1 MVQVSKRAP
10 QQSRA
15 ARKRQVVGSKGGEK
29 KQKQPSIASNSV
41 PSIAVARLLYLW
53 SWGPIVGPVNGLR
66 SVKLDGTQVMADDGT
81 MNYPGVKWQFR
92 SGELN
97 QERMTGI
104 TESSNEIAVG
114 QLLLTTAPYV
124 HTISNPMLDAVRLRF
139 SWPQLQRQDQSG
151 NIDGVRIEYAI
162 DVSTDNGPFQQVLA
176 SEVNRKNVTKYE
188 RSHRIELPAGSRW
201 TIRARRITPE
211 ANSSLT
217 QDGMYVEAL
226 SEVVDSDQEYPL
238 TAVSCVEY
246 DAEQFGGDIAK
257 IAVLMRGRIVRVPA
271 NYNAETRT
279 YATSGVGTTNG
290 VWDGTFKEAY
300 TNNPAWVFYDLV
312 LHPYYGLG
320 DRIDASMI
328 NRWSLYRIGQYC
340 DQLVPDGMGGQE
352 PRFTCNLYLQK
363 QAEAWAVI
371 QDLAAIF
378 HGLAFWD
385 GSQITVNADLPQDPV
400 YNYTL
405 SQILD
410 DGAVKYTGS
419 KLRERHSQAMVS
431 FDDPARGYDTDKE
444 PVFDEDAIAEYG
456 VREISVEAVGCTS
469 RGQAQR
475 AGQWALMTEQ
485 LQLRGATFRVGL
497 DGYIP
502 KPGKVITLSDPML
515 AGRANGGRIA
525 AVNGRVVT
533 VDRDV
538 EVPTGARLLVNLP
551 SGKAEARVIRS
562 VAGRQITVV
571 AEFSEAPQP
580 ECAWVLDFDDLKVM
594 QFYVRNI
601 TRPEWHQ
608 FQLECI
614 QYEPGKFDAI
624 DFGTII
630 DDRPI
635 SVLPPGVQDAPA
647 RVLIG
652 SHSAV
657 DQGLAVTTMT
667 ISWDA
672 APGAVAYD
680 VEWRWG
686 SRDWVRMPKTGQL
699 TADVRGVYA
708 GQYLARVRAISAMDV
723 ASIPTTS
730 ALTEVAGKTTPPP
743 AVTFLRAESLIFGIK
758 VTIGYPAGASDTQ
771 RAELWYGP
779 GSDLAAA
786 TKLTDLAYPQAD
798 HTLQGLRAGQTF
810 YFWARLVDRSG
821 NVGPWF
827 PVDAPGIKG
836 QASADAGPIL
846 EQIAKQIGESELG
859 KELTSKIEKIA
870 LIDGN
875 GPGSVNER
883 VGTAKTELAKQI
895 SDVNNAL
902 GTVKGNLE
910 KQITAVSADVSAA
923 KTDLQQQ
930 IANVSA
936 LAGSL
941 PYRKDKAYSVGQSA
955 LGIDGKLY
963 QALKAVPLNT
973 PPPNATYWTDVGQ
986 AVVTA
991 NGMAARVS
999 KVETDV
1005 STLDGKVTAQASQI
1019 SGLQAGLSTTNDNV
1033 AKKADASTV
1042 SSLGLRVTD
1051 AEGKLSSQATRMDGM
1066 QTSIDGKASS
1076 QALQQVTSRVT
1087 ATEDKDK
1094 AQDQLISSQSQAL
1107 TSLTDSVSKKA
1118 EASTVTQLANDVKAQ
1133 GNTLS
1138 AQGSSLTKIEASLP
1152 SISGENLLANSSFEE
1167 VIADGTRPRH
1177 WAISGA
1183 AARAFVPSPLTSSLN
1198 ALRISATV
1206 GAGSYIEVVSS
1217 PADGRAR
1224 VKVTAGVTY
1233 TLSVYARGSGAPGFL
1248 RMYLQFLDTAGAVL
1262 SAPATSDKPVLGEN
1276 FTRYTL
1282 TGTAPANATQV
1293 NVYACRL
1300 FNDSSAAANI
1310 WAEIDNVQLQE
1321 GGLATAYHPSILAAA
1336 DASAE
1341 AVTSLGARVDKNE
1354 QGLKS
1359 TGEQVTRLT
1368 SSLVITDGNVDK
1380 AQKAAQDAYGLADG
1394 KGKIIVQSAAPA
1406 TTDRLPQNL
1415 WIDTTGNAN
1424 TPKRWTG
1431 SAWLA
1436 VTDKVATDAA
1446 AAAQNALN
1454 QLGGKAD
1461 VSALANLGST
1471 VEQHGK
1477 DITAAGQ
1484 SITRIDA
1491 SIASSGAENLLFNP
1505 SFDIASASNS
1515 GLADGW
1521 GWRKTATVVVT
1532 PSLRDADLGAEGKCQ
1547 RLDIS
1552 GFTAGSGSTYLDF
1565 VPSAVNPDVR
1575 PPVYEGIINTAS
1587 VFVRGNTGLTA
1598 QIYLQYKD
1606 AAGTTLSTDGPANIA
1621 LTPTYQRLSLTSN
1634 PAPANAVKMDVLFRI
1649 RSSPGSSLTGG
1660 FVDLDKAQL
1669 ELGQVATGWRDNGK
1683 AASMIAAANA
1693 AATTALAG
1701 RVSKTEEG
1709 LTSAS
1714 SQLTQLD
1721 NSLGDVGGENLF
1733 YNPGFTK
1740 AASSNGSPEGWE
1752 TEGPVTTTDTL
1763 VTSWINAGEKAQR
1776 IIAPGLTNS
1785 TQYKSLRPSATKRIK
1800 VSSGQAVTASIYARK
1815 SDSDVGMRIFI
1826 QWVNTAG
1833 AVISAP
1839 NSALIPLTIAGSRVI
1854 FSAVAPSGSAE
1865 AYVYFRIYAMTPTAT
1880 NGTIEFARP
1889 QAEYGNRATGWRDNG
1904 QVNSDAVGAVSVAVD
1919 GLTSSVSQQGKDIT
1933 SVSSR
1938 TTSLENSVNNGSTG
1952 LASKASAVA
1961 LNTVAN
1967 RVAATETGLTAQSSS
1982 ITNLEA
1988 KIGNAQP
1995 FVAGQ
2000 TWEFVN
2006 SVEGWKA
2013 NSAGATLTAG
2023 PQYATVAK
2031 FTSIQ
2036 ATNTFPVINGA
2047 ENPLVR
2053 IRLRRRNTGR
2063 TSAAMYWANEDGG
2076 LAEARRFN
2084 WPIDTSSGDWQD
2096 IELDL
2101 SGHAGWNGKKI
2112 WAIRLDMYN
2121 SGDANGEV
2129 DIAYIAAGRRSV
2141 AASGRAFDS
2150 LSVNVSQQGDK
2161 LAAETQRINGLFTS
2175 VGNANS
2181 AIQDE
2186 TTARATADS
2195 ALSTRI
2201 NTAQAKADEA
2211 AAAVQSEVQARANA
2225 DGALSK
2231 RVDTAQA
2238 TAGNANAAVQ
2248 QVATAQSNLKGE
2260 LNAQYTV
2267 RVQVNRQGGYYH
2279 FGGFGIGVTEQ
2290 GGVAQ
2295 SAFVVYSDQFLLINS
2310 NGGGLSSPW
2319 SVVGGQTFIADAYI
2333 RDASIGAAKIQDA
2346 AIGTAKIQDAAIS
2359 TAKIGDLQV
2368 STLKIGNEAVTIPRY
2383 TGYAPR
2389 FACNATWQTPLS
2401 ITFFM
2406 PQPGMVYIN
2415 YCSTFLSNGT
2425 QFYQYRLVLDGNI
2438 IAESVAN
2445 WSDSSITLA
2454 SGQYVGA
2461 GQHTVDFSILGAVGV
2476 VLSYQNLM
2484 VQGIMR

>member
-201 TIRARRITPE
+201 TVRARRITPE

-279 YATSGVGTTNG
+279 YGTSGVGTTNG

-320 DRIDASMI
+320 DRIDPSMI

-525 AVNGRVVT
+525 AVNGRIVT

-657 DQGLAVTTMT
+657 DQGIAVTTMT

-686 SRDWVRMPKTGQL
+686 SRDWVRVPRTGQL

-708 GQYLARVRAISAMDV
+708 GQYLARVRAVSAMDV
-723 ASIPTTS
+723 SSIPTTS
-730 ALTEVAGKTTPPP
+730 VLTEVAGKTTPPP

-821 NVGPWF
+821 NIGPWF

-883 VGTAKTELAKQI
+883 VGAAKTELAKQI
-895 SDVNNAL
+895 GEVNNAL

-910 KQITAVSADVSAA
+910 QQITAVSADVSAA
-923 KTDLQQQ
+923 KAELQQQ

-955 LGIDGKLY
+955 LGSDGKLY

-1019 SGLQAGLSTTNDNV
+1019 SGLQAGLSTTNDNL
-1033 AKKADASTV
+1033 AKKADASAV
-1042 SSLGLRVTD
+1042 SSLGLRVSD
-1051 AEGKLSSQATRMDGM
+1051 AEGKLTSQATRMDGM

-1118 EASTVTQLANDVKAQ
+1118 EASTVQALGNDVKSQ
-1133 GNTLS
+1133 GNILS
-1138 AQGSSLTKIEASLP
+1138 AQGSSLTKIEASIPGLA
-1152 SISGENLLANSSFEE
+1152 GENLLYNPSFERKAPGDTGL
-1167 VIADGTRPRH
+1167 ADGWLQTGAGGTTRI
-1177 WAISGA
+1177 ATL
-1183 AARAFVPSPLTSSLN
+1183 VPSQLAPAEFAQRLD
-1198 ALRISATV
+1198 ATGL
-1206 GAGSYIEVVSS
+1206 GAGVWIRLQTTDAKRASVSAGQALTFS
-1217 PADGRAR
+1217 VYMRATPGLILRAELYFRRPDGTPSAGG
-1224 VKVTAGVTY
+1224 AGVAG
-1233 TLSVYARGSGAPGFL
+1233 LSITATGSFQRVTVSGITPDDASICAVY
-1248 RMYLQFLDTAGAVL
+1248 
-1262 SAPATSDKPVLGEN
+1262 PVA
-1276 FTRYTL
+1276 F
-1282 TGTAPANATQV
+1282 GTAAVTSGFFEADRAQLEAGEVATGWRDSGQV
-1293 NVYACRL
+1293 N
-1300 FNDSSAAANI
+1300 
-1310 WAEIDNVQLQE
+1310 
-1321 GGLATAYHPSILAAA
+1321 AA
-1336 DASAE
+1336 DAVANASATTLL
-1341 AVTSLGARVDKNE
+1341 AGRVTKNE
-1354 QGLKS
+1354 EGIKS
-1359 TGEQVTRLT
+1359 TSELATQLGN
-1368 SSLVITDGNVDK
+1368 SLVTTNGNVDK
-1380 AQKAAQDAYGLADG
+1380 AQSAAQAANDLAGG
-1394 KGKIIVQSAAPA
+1394 KGKVIVQSPAPA
-1406 TTDRLPQNL
+1406 TADRLAQNL

-1431 SAWLA
+1431 TTWAA

-1446 AAAQNALN
+1446 AAAQSALG
-1454 QLGGKAD
+1454 QVALKAD
-1461 VSALANLGST
+1461 SSALQALGST
-1471 VEQHGK
+1471 VSQQ
-1477 DITAAGQ
+1477 GQ
-1484 SITRIDA
+1484 QIQADGQAITRIDA
-1491 SIASSGAENLLFNP
+1491 SLNQVKSDTASNASATSALTGRVGATEAGLTSVSGQLTEVSNSIGTAGGENLLYNP
-1505 SFDIASASNS
+1505 SFEKRAQGNAN
-1515 GLADGW
+1515 LADGW
-1521 GWRKTATVVVT
+1521 TYTGAGGTTRTPSLVASQLVPAELAQRLDVTGFGRNLWVRMQPVDARRVSVSAGQTLTFSVYMRGTAGLIIRAELYFRKADGSPVNGTFGASLTAGNAFQRVEVTATV
-1532 PSLRDADLGAEGKCQ
+1532 PADAVYCEVYPVAFGIDS
-1547 RLDIS
+1547 IS
-1552 GFTAGSGSTYLDF
+1552 TGFFEAD
-1565 VPSAVNPDVR
+1565 R
-1575 PPVYEGIINTAS
+1575 
-1587 VFVRGNTGLTA
+1587 
-1598 QIYLQYKD
+1598 
-1606 AAGTTLSTDGPANIA
+1606 
-1621 LTPTYQRLSLTSN
+1621 
-1634 PAPANAVKMDVLFRI
+1634 
-1649 RSSPGSSLTGG
+1649 
-1660 FVDLDKAQL
+1660 AQL
-1669 ELGQVATGWRDNGK
+1669 EQ
-1683 AASMIAAANA
+1683 
-1693 AATTALAG
+1693 
-1701 RVSKTEEG
+1701 
-1709 LTSAS
+1709 S
-1714 SQLTQLD
+1714 S
-1721 NSLGDVGGENLF
+1721 
-1733 YNPGFTK
+1733 
-1740 AASSNGSPEGWE
+1740 
-1752 TEGPVTTTDTL
+1752 
-1763 VTSWINAGEKAQR
+1763 
-1776 IIAPGLTNS
+1776 
-1785 TQYKSLRPSATKRIK
+1785 
-1800 VSSGQAVTASIYARK
+1800 
-1815 SDSDVGMRIFI
+1815 
-1826 QWVNTAG
+1826 
-1833 AVISAP
+1833 
-1839 NSALIPLTIAGSRVI
+1839 
-1854 FSAVAPSGSAE
+1854 
-1865 AYVYFRIYAMTPTAT
+1865 
-1880 NGTIEFARP
+1880 
-1889 QAEYGNRATGWRDNG
+1889 RATGWRDNG
-1904 QVNSDAVGAVSVAVD
+1904 QVVIAEQSATSSAVD
-1919 GLTSSVSQQGKDIT
+1919 TLNSAVSQQAGRIESAT
-1933 SVSSR
+1933 SR
-1938 TTSLENSVNNGSTG
+1938 TTALENTVNSSSSG
-1952 LASKASAVA
+1952 LATKASAA
-1961 LNTVAN
+1961 AMNTLSG
-1967 RVAATETGLTAQSSS
+1967 RVTATETGLTSAGNSLNRLSSQIGS
-1982 ITNLEA
+1982 IGGTGSNLIPAEFA
-1988 KIGNAQP
+1988 TFTASPPSMHMASTLTLSSVQDAAAYSGYLIKADSASGPAWLYLAASAGDYNLRL
-1995 FVAGQ
+1995 VAGRQ
-2000 TWEFVN
+2000 YIF
-2006 SVEGWKA
+2006 SVWSKGSA
-2013 NSAGATLTAG
+2013 AHSVGVRLRYQNSAGGAVEVGLSSVDVGTSLGRVSTVITIPSGVVGPASIVLYTQAG
-2023 PQYATVAK
+2023 
-2031 FTSIQ
+2031 
-2036 ATNTFPVINGA
+2036 
-2047 ENPLVR
+2047 
-2053 IRLRRRNTGR
+2053 
-2063 TSAAMYWANEDGG
+2063 SAAGTTWFDGFMLEEKIG
-2076 LAEARRFN
+2076 EAITPSAFT
-2084 WPIDTSSGDWQD
+2084 PGTSTRQ
-2096 IELDL
+2096 
-2101 SGHAGWNGKKI
+2101 
-2112 WAIRLDMYN
+2112 
-2121 SGDANGEV
+2121 
-2129 DIAYIAAGRRSV
+2129 AAGQ
-2141 AASGRAFDS
+2141 ALA
-2150 LSVNVSQQGDK
+2150 VSALDTKVTQQGAKIESEAKRTD
-2161 LAAETQRINGLFTS
+2161 GLYTS

-2186 TTARATADS
+2186 TTARASADS

-2201 NTAQAKADEA
+2201 NTAQAKANEA
-2211 AAAVQSEVQARANA
+2211 AAAVQSEVQARADA

-2248 QVATAQSNLKGE
+2248 QVATAQSDMKGM
-2260 LNAQYTV
+2260 LNAQYTM
-2267 RVQVNRQGGYYH
+2267 RVQINNQMGVH
-2279 FGGFGIGVTEQ
+2279 HWGGFGIGINEQ
-2290 GGVAQ
+2290 NGVVQ
-2295 SAFVVYSDQFLLINS
+2295 SAFVVYSDQFVLLNA
-2310 NGGGLSSPW
+2310 NGGGLSSPF
-2319 SVVGGQTFIADAYI
+2319 SVVGGQTFISDAYI
-2333 RDASIGAAKIQDA
+2333 RNASIGTAKIANGAIANAQIQDA
-2346 AIGTAKIQDAAIS
+2346 AITNS
-2359 TAKIGDLQV
+2359 KIGNLQV
-2368 STLKIGNEAVTIPRY
+2368 DTLKIGNEAVTIPRY
-2383 TGYAPR
+2383 AGYAPR
-2389 FACNATWQTPLS
+2389 FNCNGSWQTPLT
-2401 ITFFM
+2401 ITFYM

-2415 YCSTFLSNGT
+2415 YCATFLSNGT
-2425 QFYQYRLVLDGNI
+2425 QFYQYRLVLDGNM

>member
-139 SWPQLQRQDQSG
+139 SWPQLQRQDQAG
-151 NIDGVRIEYAI
+151 NIDGVRIEYAV

-279 YATSGVGTTNG
+279 YATSGAGTTNG

-657 DQGLAVTTMT
+657 DQGIAVTTMT

-686 SRDWVRMPKTGQL
+686 SRDWVRMPRTGQL

-758 VTIGYPAGASDTQ
+758 VTIAYPAGASDTQ

-827 PVDAPGIKG
+827 PVDAPGVKG

-910 KQITAVSADVSAA
+910 QQITAVSADVSAA
-923 KTDLQQQ
+923 KTELQQQ

-955 LGIDGKLY
+955 LGSDGKLY

-1019 SGLQAGLSTTNDNV
+1019 GGLQAGLSTTNDNV
-1033 AKKADASTV
+1033 AKKADASAV
-1042 SSLGLRVTD
+1042 SSLGLRVSD

-1118 EASTVTQLANDVKAQ
+1118 DASTVQALSNEVKTQGQNQTAQ
-1133 GNTLS
+1133 GQALTRIDTKLLASQDNSPTKVYQS
-1138 AQGSSLTKIEASLP
+1138 VFSDMAQDQWVSTNSGSGSSASFGTPTGITRGAALILDGGAGNRTWWGASTRKIRFDPTRLYKLTIRVQQVAMGTGSPGTYAGLDCYAEDGKTR
-1152 SISGENLLANSSFEE
+1152 ISTLGTGSVGSSHYVLLANRKLAQGEWATAEVYVKGHTTGSEGGAAGAGTMADPKRLKEGAAWFSPMIIAGYSDVGGQVVVDYFDIEDATEQAQIDAGATATSAIGARVERTEQGLSSQSGAITVLINTLNATNQE
-1167 VIADGTRPRH
+1167 VAKKADASTVRSLDNAVTQQGALITANGQALTGISASLSNLGASGVNLVPAEYCAFTKDLPPMYSNGGVNVTTVADPQALKGYALRADSRAVDSHTFGLNTGFNAPGCNMDFKPGKYLVSFYARSETAGHVVGAYARVLLADGTSFKTSNAPTFTLTTS
-1177 WAISGA
+1177 WARYSG
-1183 AARAFVPSPLTSSLN
+1183 VIDLTDPAYTGTQMQLAIQGNRSGVAN
-1198 ALRISATV
+1198 RIS
-1206 GAGSYIEVVSS
+1206 YF
-1217 PADGRAR
+1217 DR
-1224 VKVTAGVTY
+1224 
-1233 TLSVYARGSGAPGFL
+1233 F
-1248 RMYLQFLDTAGAVL
+1248 MF
-1262 SAPATSDKPVLGEN
+1262 
-1276 FTRYTL
+1276 
-1282 TGTAPANATQV
+1282 
-1293 NVYACRL
+1293 
-1300 FNDSSAAANI
+1300 
-1310 WAEIDNVQLQE
+1310 
-1321 GGLATAYHPSILAAA
+1321 
-1336 DASAE
+1336 E
-1341 AVTSLGARVDKNE
+1341 AVFNE
-1354 QGLKS
+1354 QKAPS
-1359 TGEQVTRLT
+1359 TF
-1368 SSLVITDGNVDK
+1368 SMGNSFDQ
-1380 AQKAAQDAYGLADG
+1380 AQ
-1394 KGKIIVQSAAPA
+1394 
-1406 TTDRLPQNL
+1406 
-1415 WIDTTGNAN
+1415 AN
-1424 TPKRWTG
+1424 
-1431 SAWLA
+1431 
-1436 VTDKVATDAA
+1436 
-1446 AAAQNALN
+1446 
-1454 QLGGKAD
+1454 
-1461 VSALANLGST
+1461 ALANT
-1471 VEQHGK
+1471 
-1477 DITAAGQ
+1477 
-1484 SITRIDA
+1484 
-1491 SIASSGAENLLFNP
+1491 
-1505 SFDIASASNS
+1505 
-1515 GLADGW
+1515 
-1521 GWRKTATVVVT
+1521 
-1532 PSLRDADLGAEGKCQ
+1532 
-1547 RLDIS
+1547 
-1552 GFTAGSGSTYLDF
+1552 
-1565 VPSAVNPDVR
+1565 
-1575 PPVYEGIINTAS
+1575 
-1587 VFVRGNTGLTA
+1587 
-1598 QIYLQYKD
+1598 
-1606 AAGTTLSTDGPANIA
+1606 A
-1621 LTPTYQRLSLTSN
+1621 LT
-1634 PAPANAVKMDVLFRI
+1634 
-1649 RSSPGSSLTGG
+1649 
-1660 FVDLDKAQL
+1660 
-1669 ELGQVATGWRDNGK
+1669 
-1683 AASMIAAANA
+1683 
-1693 AATTALAG
+1693 G
-1701 RVSKTEEG
+1701 RVERAESG
-1709 LTSAS
+1709 VTSVS
-1714 SQLTQLD
+1714 GQLTELR
-1721 NSLGDVGGENLF
+1721 NSVGDVGGENLI
-1733 YNPGFTK
+1733 YNPSFEKTG
-1740 AASSNGSPEGWE
+1740 SNGLADGWAIASGSGATVSPSVVASALSPKE
-1752 TEGPVTTTDTL
+1752 
-1763 VTSWINAGEKAQR
+1763 SAQR
-1776 IIAPGLTNS
+1776 IDVAGISPSVWARVGNPGNRRIALKAGTPVTLSAYIRGTSGLNVRPEIQFLNS
-1785 TQYKSLRPSATKRIK
+1785 AGSGVSGPTASFTVASSEFTRISLSA
-1800 VSSGQAVTASIYARK
+1800 VVPESAVECNFFVTCYGTASI
-1815 SDSDVGMRIFI
+1815 S
-1826 QWVNTAG
+1826 TAFLE
-1833 AVISAP
+1833 VDRTQFEQS
-1839 NSALIPLTIAGSRVI
+1839 SV
-1854 FSAVAPSGSAE
+1854 
-1865 AYVYFRIYAMTPTAT
+1865 M
-1880 NGTIEFARP
+1880 
-1889 QAEYGNRATGWRDNG
+1889 TGWRDNG
-1904 QVNSDAVGAVSVAVD
+1904 QVVLSAQSATSMAVD
-1919 GLTSSVSQQGKDIT
+1919 SLKSEVSQQAGKIEST
-1933 SVSSR
+1933 TSR
-1938 TTSLENSVNNGSTG
+1938 TTALENTVNSTSSG
-1952 LASKASAVA
+1952 LPSKASTSA
-1961 LNTVAN
+1961 LQSLTG
-1967 RVAATETGLTAQSSS
+1967 RVTAAEGGLTAANSS
-1982 ITNLEA
+1982 ITRIGSQVDAIGGSGSNLMPAEYSTFTDSLPVFRSQSGLVFSAVADAAAYSGRLLKVESNSGSGWTWLASSPTDYNLRLVTGRQYIVSFWAKGSAVHNVAVRMRFQNTAGGESEVVFANVSVGLELARYSGVFTAPAALAGPACVVLFTQSAGNSGSTWFDGFMVEEKIGESTAPSAFAPGTSTRQAAGQALAVSALDTKVTQQGAKIESEA
-1988 KIGNAQP
+1988 K
-1995 FVAGQ
+1995 
-2000 TWEFVN
+2000 
-2006 SVEGWKA
+2006 
-2013 NSAGATLTAG
+2013 
-2023 PQYATVAK
+2023 
-2031 FTSIQ
+2031 
-2036 ATNTFPVINGA
+2036 
-2047 ENPLVR
+2047 
-2053 IRLRRRNTGR
+2053 R
-2063 TSAAMYWANEDGG
+2063 TDG
-2076 LAEARRFN
+2076 L
-2084 WPIDTSSGDWQD
+2084 
-2096 IELDL
+2096 
-2101 SGHAGWNGKKI
+2101 
-2112 WAIRLDMYN
+2112 Y
-2121 SGDANGEV
+2121 
-2129 DIAYIAAGRRSV
+2129 
-2141 AASGRAFDS
+2141 
-2150 LSVNVSQQGDK
+2150 
-2161 LAAETQRINGLFTS
+2161 TS

-2186 TTARATADS
+2186 ATARANADT

-2201 NTAQAKADEA
+2201 NTAQAKANEA
-2211 AAAVQSEVQARANA
+2211 AAAVQSEVQARADA

-2231 RVDTAQA
+2231 RVETAQA

-2248 QVATAQSNLKGE
+2248 QVATAQSDMKGM
-2260 LNAQYTV
+2260 LNAQYTM
-2267 RVQVNRQGGYYH
+2267 RVQINNQVGVH
-2279 FGGFGIGVTEQ
+2279 HWGGFGIGINEQ
-2290 GGVAQ
+2290 NGVVQ
-2295 SAFVVYSDQFLLINS
+2295 SAFVVYSDQFVLLNA
-2310 NGGGLSSPW
+2310 NGGGLSSPF
-2319 SVVGGQTFIADAYI
+2319 SVVGGQTFISDAYI
-2333 RDASIGAAKIQDA
+2333 RNASIGTAKIANGAIANAQIQDA
-2346 AIGTAKIQDAAIS
+2346 AITNS
-2359 TAKIGDLQV
+2359 KIGNLQV
-2368 STLKIGNEAVTIPRY
+2368 DTLKIGNEAVTIPRY
-2383 TGYAPR
+2383 AGYAPR
-2389 FACNATWQTPLS
+2389 FNCNGSWQTPLT
-2401 ITFFM
+2401 ITFYM

-2415 YCSTFLSNGT
+2415 YCATFLSNGT
-2425 QFYQYRLVLDGNI
+2425 QFYQYRLVLDGNM

>member
-1 MVQVSKRAP
+1 MSGGVKKLA
-10 QQSRA
+10 
-15 ARKRQVVGSKGGEK
+15 QVVVG
-29 KQKQPSIASNSV
+29 
-41 PSIAVARLLYLW
+41 AVI
-53 SWGPIVGPVNGLR
+53 GFVQGGPVG
-66 SVKLDGTQVMADDGT
+66 
-81 MNYPGVKWQFR
+81 
-92 SGELN
+92 
-97 QERMTGI
+97 
-104 TESSNEIAVG
+104 
-114 QLLLTTAPYV
+114 
-124 HTISNPMLDAVRLRF
+124 
-139 SWPQLQRQDQSG
+139 
-151 NIDGVRIEYAI
+151 
-162 DVSTDNGPFQQVLA
+162 
-176 SEVNRKNVTKYE
+176 
-188 RSHRIELPAGSRW
+188 
-201 TIRARRITPE
+201 
-211 ANSSLT
+211 
-217 QDGMYVEAL
+217 
-226 SEVVDSDQEYPL
+226 
-238 TAVSCVEY
+238 
-246 DAEQFGGDIAK
+246 
-257 IAVLMRGRIVRVPA
+257 
-271 NYNAETRT
+271 
-279 YATSGVGTTNG
+279 
-290 VWDGTFKEAY
+290 
-300 TNNPAWVFYDLV
+300 
-312 LHPYYGLG
+312 
-320 DRIDASMI
+320 
-328 NRWSLYRIGQYC
+328 
-340 DQLVPDGMGGQE
+340 
-352 PRFTCNLYLQK
+352 
-363 QAEAWAVI
+363 AVI
-371 QDLAAIF
+371 GA
-378 HGLAFWD
+378 GLAFYAAEQQEKLNTKSPLRDNEPSAQTVRSSKAPVRYILGRVSTGGVLVWAQEERGAQTTGEWLHLVYVLCEGAIDELEYIYLGEELIGSYGADASYELVVNPTQVNTFLKENCPDWKDTQIGRGLSYVRISLRYSAEKFPSGIPDARFVVRGRNDIYDPRTGRLGWTENTALHLLWFLQTRCGVPDDEIVFETFASGANVCNESVQNPD
-385 GSQITVNADLPQDPV
+385 GSSSPRYRSGCVIGADEQRTNVLQKLEAACAGKLIRVGGRWMFQAGAYYGPYDFEITEDMVIGTITGNTEATNDAAINTIRGTFIDPLQSWTETDYPEV
-400 YNYTL
+400 SVAQWVEEDGGEAAETL
-405 SQILD
+405 SFS
-410 DGAVKYTGS
+410 Y
-419 KLRERHSQAMVS
+419 VS
-431 FDDPARGYDTDKE
+431 DPY
-444 PVFDEDAIAEYG
+444 
-456 VREISVEAVGCTS
+456 
-469 RGQAQR
+469 QAQR
-475 AGQWALMTEQ
+475 LANIELRRRRSGGALN
-485 LQLRGATFRVGL
+485 
-497 DGYIP
+497 IP
-502 KPGKVITLSDPML
+502 LNL
-515 AGRANGGRIA
+515 AGYNCRPGRAVR
-525 AVNGRVVT
+525 
-533 VDRDV
+533 
-538 EVPTGARLLVNLP
+538 VNLP
-551 SGKAEARVIRS
+551 SLNILGEFMVTNWSMGTSEGCTASVQAYEAAIFDDAVGKPYNPIGFIKLPAGGLGSPTNLRWDVEDAAEISQGVLSWDRPAGIVSGFAVTVRQAGAAVQALQVPETTTRMPISGLTSGSYTMGVSALGPLARS
-562 VAGRQITVV
+562 GEATITVDV
-571 AEFSEAPQP
+571 NGPPMPETCAVQATIDTITLIPGNALHGLNGGTYEYFWSPDPAATQGEFLGRGLSITHTGLSFAKSY
-580 ECAWVLDFDDLKVM
+580 AYFVRSKNAYGVSAFLKV
-594 QFYVRNI
+594 V
-601 TRPEWHQ
+601 
-608 FQLECI
+608 
-614 QYEPGKFDAI
+614 
-624 DFGTII
+624 
-630 DDRPI
+630 
-635 SVLPPGVQDAPA
+635 
-647 RVLIG
+647 
-652 SHSAV
+652 
-657 DQGLAVTTMT
+657 
-667 ISWDA
+667 A
-672 APGAVAYD
+672 AT
-680 VEWRWG
+680 
-686 SRDWVRMPKTGQL
+686 S
-699 TADVRGVYA
+699 
-708 GQYLARVRAISAMDV
+708 MDV
-723 ASIPTTS
+723 
-730 ALTEVAGKTTPPP
+730 
-743 AVTFLRAESLIFGIK
+743 
-758 VTIGYPAGASDTQ
+758 GAIL
-771 RAELWYGP
+771 E
-779 GSDLAAA
+779 
-786 TKLTDLAYPQAD
+786 
-798 HTLQGLRAGQTF
+798 
-810 YFWARLVDRSG
+810 
-821 NVGPWF
+821 
-827 PVDAPGIKG
+827 GIKG
-836 QASADAGPIL
+836 KITG
-846 EQIAKQIGESELG
+846 SELG
-859 KELTSKIEKIA
+859 KELTSRID
-870 LIDGN
+870 LIDKN

-883 VGTAKTELAKQI
+883 VGAAKTELAKQI

-910 KQITAVSADVSAA
+910 QQITAVSADVSAA

-955 LGIDGKLY
+955 LGSDGKLY

-973 PPPNATYWTDVGQ
+973 PPPNTTYWTDVGQ

-1005 STLDGKVTAQASQI
+1005 STLVGKVTAQASQI

-1033 AKKADASTV
+1033 TKKADASAV
-1042 SSLGLRVTD
+1042 SSLGLRVSD

-1118 EASTVTQLANDVKAQ
+1118 EAYTVTQLANDVKAQ

-1183 AARAFVPSPLTSSLN
+1183 AARAFVSSPLTSSLN

-1217 PADGRAR
+1217 PADGRTR

-1248 RMYLQFLDTAGAVL
+1248 RMYLQFLDAAGAVL

-1282 TGTAPANATQV
+1282 TGTAPANAAQV

-1394 KGKIIVQSAAPA
+1394 KGKVIVQSAAPG

-1461 VSALANLGST
+1461 ASALANLGST
-1471 VEQHGK
+1471 VEQQGK

-1505 SFDIASASNS
+1505 SFDVASASNS

-1606 AAGTTLSTDGPANIA
+1606 GAGTTLSTDGPANIA

-1683 AASMIAAANA
+1683 AASTIAAANA

-1721 NSLGDVGGENLF
+1721 NSLGDAGGENLF

-1763 VTSWINAGEKAQR
+1763 VTSWMNAGEKAQR

-1815 SDSDVGMRIFI
+1815 NDSDVGMRIFI

-1839 NSALIPLTIAGSRVI
+1839 NSALIPLTIAGSRVT

-1880 NGTIEFARP
+1880 NGTVEFARP

-1933 SVSSR
+1933 SVSGR
-1938 TTSLENSVNNGSTG
+1938 TTTLENSVNSTTDG
-1952 LASKASAVA
+1952 LSTKASSSA
-1961 LNTVAN
+1961 LNSVAG
-1967 RVAATETGLTAQSSS
+1967 RVSSTESGLTAQATS
-1982 ITNLEA
+1982 ISNLEA
-1988 KIGNAQP
+1988 KLGAAQA

-2000 TWEFVN
+2000 TWEFTG
-2006 SVEGWKA
+2006 STQGWGA
-2013 NSAGATLTAG
+2013 NTSGATLTAG
-2023 PQYATVAK
+2023 PLFVTVAK
-2031 FTSIQ
+2031 YTTIQ
-2036 ATNTFPVINGA
+2036 ATNTFPKINGA
-2047 ENPLVR
+2047 ENPLLR
-2053 IRLRRRNTGR
+2053 IRLRRRSTGR
-2063 TSAAMYWANEDGG
+2063 SVASMYWANEDGG
-2076 LAEARRFN
+2076 LAEARRIN
-2084 WPIDTSSGDWQD
+2084 WPINIATTEWQD
-2096 IELDL
+2096 IEIDL
-2101 SGHAGWNGKKI
+2101 SGHAGWNGKNI

-2161 LAAETQRINGLFTS
+2161 LAAETQRINGLQSS
-2175 VGNANS
+2175 VGDANA
-2181 AIQDE
+2181 AIQSE
-2186 TTARATADS
+2186 A
-2195 ALSTRI
+2195 STR
-2201 NTAQAKADEA
+2201 ASADA
-2211 AAAVQSEVQARANA
+2211 AM
-2225 DGALSK
+2225 SK
-2231 RVDTAQA
+2231 RVDGVQSSLGST
-2238 TAGNANAAVQ
+2238 NAAVQ
-2248 QVATAQSNLKGE
+2248 QIS
-2260 LNAQYTV
+2260 NAQANLDGKV
-2267 RVQVNRQGGYYH
+2267 
-2279 FGGFGIGVTEQ
+2279 
-2290 GGVAQ
+2290 
-2295 SAFVVYSDQFLLINS
+2295 
-2310 NGGGLSSPW
+2310 
-2319 SVVGGQTFIADAYI
+2319 
-2333 RDASIGAAKIQDA
+2333 
-2346 AIGTAKIQDAAIS
+2346 
-2359 TAKIGDLQV
+2359 
-2368 STLKIGNEAVTIPRY
+2368 
-2383 TGYAPR
+2383 
-2389 FACNATWQTPLS
+2389 NATWSVKLGLTSGGSYYAAGFGLGLENQGG
-2401 ITFFM
+2401 TFQSSFVVLANRFSVLN
-2406 PQPGMVYIN
+2406 PIGEGLVNIF
-2415 YCSTFLSNGT
+2415 TAENGQVVMNDALISKLT
-2425 QFYQYRLVLDGNI
+2425 VQRAIVG
-2438 IAESVAN
+2438 
-2445 WSDSSITLA
+2445 SSINSSELANDGTPIMRMDFA
-2454 SGQYVGA
+2454 SGTLILLNKAATAY
-2461 GQHTVDFSILGAVGV
+2461 TVYNRRGIDMVINGV
-2476 VLSYQNLM
+2476 RRIRM
-2484 VQGIMR
+2484 GEWD